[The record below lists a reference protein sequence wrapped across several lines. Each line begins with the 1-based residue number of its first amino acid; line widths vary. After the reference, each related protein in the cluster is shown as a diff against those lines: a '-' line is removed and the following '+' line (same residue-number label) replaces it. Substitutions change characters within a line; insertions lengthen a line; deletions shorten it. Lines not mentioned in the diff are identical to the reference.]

1 MLSFNP
7 LDAIRPY
14 LWAVKAGAIM
24 IALTAVFVS
33 GYGHGKDRQAAK
45 DQERIDNLATARDA
59 AQAEAAENLRAA
71 NACGQLL
78 SDVNDQS
85 QRQIDEA
92 ARAKAAAQQAAARA
106 EAAAAAGQRRAVAA
120 EKALQDAKSTPACR
134 SQLEMPLCD
143 AIPLL

>member
-1 MLSFNP
+1 MLS
-7 LDAIRPY
+7 LDPIKPYADLIRVG
-14 LWAVKAGAIM
+14 LWCLLAGG
-24 IALTAVFVS
+24 LFVT
-33 GYGHGKDRQAAK
+33 GCNHGKDRQAAA
-45 DQERIDNLATARDA
+45 DQERIGNLAKARDD

-78 SDVNDQS
+78 SDINDQS

-92 ARAKAAAQQAAARA
+92 ARAKTAAQQAANRA

-120 EKALQDAKSTPACR
+120 EKALQDAKTTPACR

>member
-1 MLSFNP
+1 VLIP
-7 LDAIRPY
+7 DQLRPY
-14 LWAVKAGAIM
+14 AQLIRWGLWALLAGG
-24 IALTAVFVS
+24 LFVT
-33 GYGHGKDRQAAK
+33 GCNHGKDRQAAK
-45 DQERIDNLATARDA
+45 DQERIGNLATARDR
-59 AQAEAAENLRAA
+59 AQADADENLRAA
-71 NACGQLL
+71 HACGQLL
-78 SDVNDQS
+78 SDINDQT

-92 ARAKAAAQQAAARA
+92 ANAKRAAEQAASRA

>member
-1 MLSFNP
+1 MLSADP
-7 LDAIRPY
+7 IRPY
-14 LWAVKAGAIM
+14 ADLIRVALWCLLAGG
-24 IALTAVFVS
+24 LFVT
-33 GYGHGKDRQAAK
+33 GCNHGQDRQAAK

-106 EAAAAAGQRRAVAA
+106 EAAAAAGQRRAAAA

>member
-1 MLSFNP
+1 MLTADP
-7 LDAIRPY
+7 IRPY
-14 LWAVKAGAIM
+14 ADLIRVGLWCLLAGG
-24 IALTAVFVS
+24 LFVT
-33 GYGHGKDRQAAK
+33 GCNHGKDRQAAK
-45 DQERIDNLATARDA
+45 DQERISNLATARDA

-92 ARAKAAAQQAAARA
+92 ARAKAAAEQAARRA
-106 EAAAAAGQRRAVAA
+106 ETAAAAGQRRAVAA
-120 EKALQDAKSTPACR
+120 EKALQDAKSTPVCR

>member
-7 LDAIRPY
+7 LDSIRPY
-14 LWAVKAGAIM
+14 LWAVKVGAIM
-24 IALTAVFVS
+24 IALTAVFIS

-71 NACGQLL
+71 NAAGQLL
-78 SDVNDQS
+78 KDVN
-85 QRQIDEA
+85 RQTQASIDAAEA
-92 ARAKAAAQQAAARA
+92 ARKAAAAAASRA
-106 EAAAAAGQRRAVAA
+106 EAAAAEGQRRATAA
-120 EKALQDAKSTPACR
+120 EKALQAAKSQINCR
-134 SQLEMPLCD
+134 SQLEVELCA

>member
-1 MLSFNP
+1 MLSIDP
-7 LDAIRPY
+7 IRPY

-59 AQAEAAENLRAA
+59 AQAEAAENLRAV
-71 NACGQLL
+71 NACGVLL
-78 SDVNDQS
+78 EDVN
-85 QRQIDEA
+85 RQTQASIDA
-92 ARAKAAAQQAAARA
+92 AELARKAAAAAASRA
-106 EAAAAAGQRRAVAA
+106 EAVAAAGQRRAAAA